1 MEEKENELLKNQE
14 GHSVSQESDEVVFEK
29 IIETF
34 VKSYAQEKEENVHE
48 INVFVK
54 FHKKEKDSGLYVHL
68 LKKGRLIDTKIFG
81 EKEIG
86 RQVMTKIERKFV
98 DLSKKHNTP
107 VSMCT
112 YDLKLPVDSSKV
124 IITPHVGGRHLKG
137 VTIKELL

>member
-1 MEEKENELLKNQE
+1 M
-14 GHSVSQESDEVVFEK
+14 
-29 IIETF
+29 
-34 VKSYAQEKEENVHE
+34 
-48 INVFVK
+48 
-54 FHKKEKDSGLYVHL
+54 
-68 LKKGRLIDTKIFG
+68 KKGRLIDTKIFG
-81 EKEIG
+81 DKEIG

-124 IITPHVGGRHLKG
+124 IITPHVGGRHLKR